1 MLSRIPIVACPFT
14 VLFQLFGCLSIFS
27 FFSRP
32 PHRHPEN
39 NQRPTF
45 KDILAILAED
55 PDSLLH
61 WSEADK
67 AVHPFSFVLGSELEE
82 GQDLYPQL
90 QQTFVK
96 SKLKV

>member
-1 MLSRIPIVACPFT
+1 MSFYFFYFNFLIVF
-14 VLFQLFGCLSIFS
+14 LYII
-27 FFSRP
+27 FSRP

-67 AVHPFSFVLGSELEE
+67 TVHPFSFVLGSELEE

>member
-1 MLSRIPIVACPFT
+1 MSFYCFISTFWLSFYI
-14 VLFQLFGCLSIFS
+14 S
-27 FFSRP
+27 FFSHP

-67 AVHPFSFVLGSELEE
+67 VVHPFSFVLGSELEE